1 MKRSILFI
9 LAFSAM
15 MVFSTNTMAQSTET
29 EKTKAELKAE
39 KKAMKKKAKADRK
52 AQTEEALKASRDYAR
67 YNSLADILRQQPGVI
82 VMGAGQNVKIQIRG
96 DNSMML
102 DTRPLFVYDGVRM
115 GRDYAQVN
123 NAVDRASIKSI
134 RVLSSLSETNFYG
147 EDGRNGVI
155 VIKSNRTKN
164 NQ

>member
-1 MKRSILFI
+1 MKRSMLFI
-9 LAFSAM
+9 VALLA
-15 MVFSTNTMAQSTET
+15 VVVCSTNTIAQSKET

-39 KKAMKKKAKADRK
+39 KKAQKQKAKANRK
-52 AQTEEALKASRDYAR
+52 AQTDEARKASRDYAR

-123 NAVDRASIKSI
+123 NAIDRASIKSI

-155 VIKSNRTKN
+155 VIKSNRQN
-164 NQ
+164 NSQ

>member
-1 MKRSILFI
+1 MKKIFI
-9 LAFSAM
+9 ISATCLVIFAFSNYA
-15 MVFSTNTMAQSTET
+15 TAQTT
-29 EKTKAELKAE
+29 KGEKTKQEQKADKKAE
-39 KKAMKKKAKADRK
+39 KKKAKADRK
-52 AQTEEALKASRDYAR
+52 AQTEAARRAARDYTR

-82 VMGAGQNVKIQIRG
+82 VMGAGANVKIQIRG

-123 NAVDRASIKSI
+123 NAVDRATIKSI
-134 RVLSSLSETNFYG
+134 RVLSGLSETNFYG

-155 VIKSNRTKN
+155 VIKSTRSKN
-164 NQ
+164 